1 MPRNARQEG
10 YSRRHRF
17 PAPGTFG
24 PVLRGNRKVRGP
36 LATLHAAPARDA
48 NSRFGVALT
57 RKLVAS
63 SVNRNAVKRLARE
76 VFRRHPAKHAG
87 LDCVVMLRGRY
98 DGAQARALSAE
109 IAGLLD
115 QLVAQK

>member
-17 PAPGTFG
+17 SAPGAYG

-36 LATLHAAPARDA
+36 LAVIHAAPARGTS
-48 NSRFGVALT
+48 SRFGVALT
-57 RKLVAS
+57 RRLVAS
-63 SVNRNAVKRLARE
+63 SVDRNAVRRLARE
-76 VFRRHPAKHAG
+76 TFRRHAVKLAG

-98 DGAQARALSAE
+98 EPRQARALAE
-109 IAGLLD
+109 EIRGLLD